1 MRVALAW
8 GQATAKSMVLNTSEY
23 LREES
28 RDLIAPGELADFV
41 DAVDVLRDDVER
53 MEARIERLARLR
65 TVARAQ

>member
-1 MRVALAW
+1 
-8 GQATAKSMVLNTSEY
+8 MVLNTSEY